1 MKTTTAKRA
10 ARAKKSGTAVRTA
23 TAERTQGNGTEPTL
37 DLVATDEKLDGLVRA
52 VGNNKVAELLQVSR
66 SQPSRWRT
74 GKEGIGPE
82 SARKVLDLEYVLSR
96 LAQLY
101 APDVAEIWLR
111 SFNAHLGARP
121 IDVLK
126 LRGAGPVVGAIDAE
140 AEGAFA

>member
-1 MKTTTAKRA
+1 MKTTKAKRA
-10 ARAKKSGTAVRTA
+10 ARAKKSATAVRKP
-23 TAERTQGNGTEPTL
+23 TAEGTRRNGTEPTL
-37 DLVATDEKLDGLVRA
+37 ALVATDEKLDGLVRA
-52 VGNNKVAELLQVSR
+52 VGNNKVAELLQMSR

-82 SARKVLDLEYVLSR
+82 SARKVLDLEYVFSR

-101 APDVAEIWLR
+101 PPDVAEIWLR

-126 LRGAGPVVGAIDAE
+126 LRGAGPVVAAIDAE